1 MAAEEGKKAPA
12 FTLPGDDGEK
22 HRLKDHEG
30 KRVVVYFYPKD
41 NTPGCTTQACDFRDN
56 MDRIAKTG
64 AVVYGI
70 SKDSLASHDK
80 FREKYDLNFVLLSDE
95 KLVAHEKYGAW
106 GEKKMYGKVREGVIR
121 STFVIDEKGKV
132 AKAWRNVR
140 AKGHVDKVLAFLE
153 EME

>member
-1 MAAEEGKKAPA
+1 MAAEEGKKAPL

-22 HRLKDHEG
+22 HALKSHLGE
-30 KRVVVYFYPKD
+30 RVVIYFYPKD

-56 MDRIAKTG
+56 MEHVTEAG

-80 FREKYDLNFVLLSDE
+80 FRDKYDLNFVLLSDE
-95 KLVAHEKYGAW
+95 KLDVHKKYGAW
-106 GEKKMYGKVREGVIR
+106 GEKMMYGKVREGVIR

-140 AKGHVDKVLAFLE
+140 AKGHVGKVLAFLE
-153 EME
+153 EM

>member
-56 MDRIAKTG
+56 MERITKSG
-64 AVVYGI
+64 AIVYGI

-80 FREKYDLNFVLLSDE
+80 FRDKFDLNFVLLSDE
-95 KLVAHEKYGAW
+95 KLVEALKDRGIEIA
-106 GEKKMYGKVREGVIR
+106 RR
-121 STFVIDEKGKV
+121 TV
-132 AKAWRNVR
+132 AKYRGQLDIPSARLR
-140 AKGHVDKVLAFLE
+140 KEF
-153 EME
+153 